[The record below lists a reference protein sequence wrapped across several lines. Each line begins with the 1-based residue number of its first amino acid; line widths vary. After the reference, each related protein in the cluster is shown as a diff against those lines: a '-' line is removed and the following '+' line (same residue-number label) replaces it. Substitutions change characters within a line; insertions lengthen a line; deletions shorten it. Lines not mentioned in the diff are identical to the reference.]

1 MLSRL
6 MKSKTSYV
14 LFKFLQNTNIKGN
27 NININYN
34 ISDKFNF
41 LKIITILIKIVT
53 IIFYIIINMIIL
65 ILYLC

>member
-14 LFKFLQNTNIKGN
+14 LFKFLQSTNIKGN